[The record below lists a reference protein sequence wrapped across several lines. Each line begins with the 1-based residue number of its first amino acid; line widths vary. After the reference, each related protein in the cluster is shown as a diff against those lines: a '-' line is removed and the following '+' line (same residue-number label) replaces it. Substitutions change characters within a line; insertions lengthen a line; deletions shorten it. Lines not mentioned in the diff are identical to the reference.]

1 MKFPGGKGTAKNN
14 KGKKGKK
21 KWIAIGI
28 CVVVVA
34 AGAGVFIMNGLRSK
48 SVNASNLPA
57 MNAAA
62 EKGTIS
68 TSIEST
74 GSLANSEAVDV
85 DVPIGIEIEEVKVES
100 GDTVNAGDV
109 LATVDAASL
118 NAELSD
124 TQEAIEALDTEIN
137 EESSDSTTKKVYATV
152 DGRVKKIYASS
163 GDAVNSVMLENGALM
178 LISLDGKMAV
188 TFETTQ
194 AVSAGDDVDV
204 VLADGTV
211 KDGTV
216 AKVSGTACT
225 VTCTDYGTGYQEAV
239 TVQDSDGNTLGAG
252 NLEIHQELKV
262 METTGTVSSIS
273 ISENE
278 KVYVDEKLF
287 TLSGDFASAEYY
299 SLVKEREN
307 LEEKLELLLSI
318 SQNNAITANTNGVI
332 TDINVSAGTVSSSS
346 ASSSS
351 SSSSSSDS
359 ESSSGMS
366 GMSYNS
372 QVHTTQGTS
381 GTTAGFVTLGSTSV
395 QSAATEEQT
404 EIVSGSDEAD
414 SNTENTNQRTTA
426 AVATTSE
433 SESPETP
440 TETPTPTPTETLAD
454 TTKITKINTINITA
468 PVTGA
473 TPDTAIDETS
483 GYSSAIT
490 WTPNDKVFKESTVY
504 AAKITLTAKSGY
516 YFGKGVAPVVKG
528 AVVSGVEIRADGNT
542 VEFTATFPTTEKES
556 SQNSTGG
563 SNEDNQTTQGGNT
576 SSSSGLTS
584 SSGSGTNSSSGMS
597 SSGSSGSTGSASAS
611 ASDATSAAASSDSSS
626 SSSSDSENTEL
637 VTAFGIAENEN
648 MELSV
653 SVDELDILSIEVGQ
667 KAAITLDALEN
678 ETFEG
683 EITSI
688 DTNGSSS
695 SGVTKYTT
703 KIAVAKNESMMSG
716 MNASVSIIVEEKSDI
731 LLIPSLAVTE
741 QGNKSV
747 VYTKKDDST
756 GELSGEIEV
765 ETGVTD
771 GNNIEITSGLNEG
784 DTVYYSMP
792 VTTTD
797 SSSSETQ
804 EFNMGGGMMQG
815 GDMPSGGG
823 SMPSGGSSGGRG
835 GMGGGGQ

>member
-1 MKFPGGKGTAKNN
+1 MKFPGGKETAKNK

-28 CVVVVA
+28 CIVVVA
-34 AGAGVFIMNGLRSK
+34 VLAGVFVMNGLQSK
-48 SVNASNLPA
+48 SVSAGNLSA
-57 MNAAA
+57 MNATV

-68 TSIEST
+68 TSVEST

-85 DVPIGIEIEEVKVES
+85 DVPVGIEIEEVTVES

-118 NAELSD
+118 SAELSG

-273 ISENE
+273 VSENE

-332 TDINVSAGTVSSSS
+332 TEINVSAGAV
-346 ASSSS
+346 

-359 ESSSGMS
+359 ESSGGMS
-366 GMSYNS
+366 GVSYNS
-372 QVHTTQGTS
+372 QVHTIQGTS

-395 QSAATEEQT
+395 QSAATEEKA
-404 EIVSGSDEAD
+404 EILSSNDASD
-414 SNTENTNQRTTA
+414 SNTESTNQRTTDALA
-426 AVATTSE
+426 ADANTDINTDAN
-433 SESPETP
+433 TD
-440 TETPTPTPTETLAD
+440 TDTNADD
-454 TTKITKINTINITA
+454 TTQITKINTINITA

-473 TPDTAIDETS
+473 TPAAAIDETS

-516 YFGKGVAPVVKG
+516 YFGKGVAPIVKG
-528 AVVSGVEIRADGNT
+528 AVVSGVEISEDGST
-542 VEFTATFPTTEKES
+542 VKFTATFPTTEKKS
-556 SQNSTGG
+556 SQTSTSG
-563 SNEDNQTTQGGNT
+563 SNENNQTTQGDNT
-576 SSSSGLTS
+576 GS
-584 SSGSGTNSSSGMS
+584 SSGSTSSNGSGTNASS
-597 SSGSSGSTGSASAS
+597 SSGSTGSASAS
-611 ASDATSAAASSDSSS
+611 ASDTTSAAASSDSSS

-703 KIAVAKNESMMSG
+703 KITVAKNESMMSG
-716 MNASVSIIVEEKSDI
+716 MNASVSIIVDEKSDI
-731 LLIPSLAVTE
+731 LLIPSPAVNE

-747 VYTKKDDST
+747 VYTRKDDST
-756 GELSGEIEV
+756 GELSGEVEV

-771 GNNIEITSGLNEG
+771 GNNIEITSGLKEG

-792 VTTTD
+792 ITTTD

-804 EFNMGGGMMQG
+804 GLDMNMRGSPD
-815 GDMPSGGG
+815 DMPSGG
-823 SMPSGGSSGGRG
+823 SMSGGGPS